1 MDSTIISILATVA
14 IMAYQ
19 VFSEKKKR
27 ERKAAM
33 KGNSSNE
40 TPDYQERPKNSIS
53 ALFADILQEDER
65 DRKEYDY
72 EFDDPYTSITSQ
84 RVETIPVAF
93 KSESKIEPLPVTP
106 LQTYEPLVDS
116 TPRDIYDS
124 AEIADHDYEKES
136 KLSQGVF
143 KGGFDP
149 AQFIIY
155 SEIATPKFRD

>member
-1 MDSTIISILATVA
+1 MDSTIISILAAVA

-27 ERKAAM
+27 ERKAALSGE
-33 KGNSSNE
+33 K
-40 TPDYQERPKNSIS
+40 PKNSIS